1 MTGIF
6 TQPKQPKPVPVPDP
20 YSTANRINMDL
31 VRRLQGQG
39 SNSTLLSSAMTP
51 GSATGASKAP
61 SLTGLS
67 G

>member
-1 MTGIF
+1 MSGIF
-6 TQPKQPKPVPVPDP
+6 SQPKMPKPVPVPDP
-20 YSTANRINMDL
+20 YSTQNRINMDM

-39 SNSTLLSSAMTP
+39 TNSTLLSSAMTP
-51 GSATGASKAP
+51 GSTTGGAKAP